1 MGRQLR
7 IEYPGAIYHIMARGD
22 RKEPIVHDDGD
33 RRTFLRTLE
42 EMCDRT
48 GIRVYS
54 YALLNN
60 HYHFVLTT
68 PEGNLVKGMS
78 WFQNT
83 YTHRFNT
90 RHGLWGHLF
99 GNRYKAIL
107 IEPSGNYFRRVVD
120 YVHLNP
126 VRAGLISPKSGLG
139 RYPWGSLKLLLSSAE
154 SRPPWLDAANLLRAF
169 GLADTPGGREAY
181 RERLG
186 RIIGREG
193 PEKAGRVDRK
203 TTPAQTLQATIR
215 RGWYFGSE
223 KFKEQML
230 NRIDVPPERSRR
242 RGEDGYRG
250 QQMRDH
256 SEMMAREIIQ
266 GGCKFFRTQL
276 DELRS
281 RKKNNIEKIL
291 IAEVIASHTS
301 VTLDWLRKE
310 LSLGD
315 RSYASRLI
323 NQMRRKVPQ
332 DPELLRLRSQLLK
345 NVNIQ

>member
-1 MGRQLR
+1 MGRQIR

-22 RKEPIVHDDGD
+22 RKEPIVHDDAD

-48 GIRVYS
+48 GIRVYA

-68 PEGNLVKGMS
+68 PEGNLVKGIS

-90 RHGLWGHLF
+90 RHKLWGHLF
-99 GNRYKAIL
+99 GSRYKAIL
-107 IEPSGNYFRRVVD
+107 IEPAGNYFRRVVD

-126 VRAGLISPKSGLG
+126 VRAGLISPANELG
-139 RYPWGSLKLLLSSAE
+139 HYPWGSLKLLLSSPE
-154 SRPPWLDAANLLRAF
+154 SRPPWLDTVGLFRAF
-169 GLADTPGGREAY
+169 GLEDTAGGRNAY
-181 RERLG
+181 RERLEQ
-186 RIIGREG
+186 IIPREG
-193 PEKAGRVDRK
+193 PEKAGRVDRE

-223 KFKEQML
+223 NFKEQML
-230 NRIDVPPERSRR
+230 DRLDVSPDRSRR
-242 RGEDGYRG
+242 RGADGYRG

-256 SEMMAREIIQ
+256 SELMAREIIQ
-266 GGCKFFRTQL
+266 EGCRFFRIQL

-281 RKKNNIEKIL
+281 RKKNNIDKIL
-291 IAEVIASHTS
+291 LAEIIASHTS
-301 VTLDWLRKE
+301 VTLDWLRNE

-323 NQMRRKVPQ
+323 NQLRRSICQ
-332 DPELLRLRSQLLK
+332 DPRLMRLRSQLLE

>member
-33 RRTFLRTLE
+33 RRMFLRTLE

-48 GIRVYS
+48 GIRVYA

-68 PEGNLVKGMS
+68 PGGNLVKGIS

-90 RHGLWGHLF
+90 RHKLWGHLF
-99 GNRYKAIL
+99 GSRYKAIL
-107 IEPSGNYFRRVVD
+107 IEPAGNYFRRVVD

-126 VRAGLISPKSGLG
+126 VRAGLISPKTELG
-139 RYPWGSLKLLLSSAE
+139 RYPWGSLKLLLSSPE
-154 SRPPWLDAANLLRAF
+154 SRPPWLDTVDLLRVF
-169 GLADTPGGREAY
+169 GLEDTDGGREAY
-181 RERLG
+181 RERLEQ
-186 RIIGREG
+186 IIPREN
-193 PEKAGRVDRK
+193 PKKAGRVDRE
-203 TTPAQTLQATIR
+203 TTPAQTLQATIQ

-223 KFKEQML
+223 KFKDQML
-230 NRIDVPPERSRR
+230 TRISDSPDRHRR
-242 RGEDGYRG
+242 RGEDGYQG

-256 SEMMAREIIQ
+256 SEMMARKIIQ
-266 GGCKFFRTQL
+266 EGCRLFRIQL
-276 DELRS
+276 EELRA
-281 RKKNNIEKIL
+281 REKNNIEKIL
-291 IAEVIASHTS
+291 LAEVIASNTS
-301 VTLDWLRKE
+301 VKLDWLRNE
-310 LSLGD
+310 LSLGA
-315 RSYASRLI
+315 RSYVSRLI
-323 NQMRRKVPQ
+323 NQLRRSISQ
-332 DPELLRLRSQLLK
+332 DPELMRLRSQLLK